1 VPSFDEFD
9 AARIPVPPH
18 RMAAPGCFETVEGQ
32 IEFESSRVKRG
43 GMKPGS
49 LIVKIRHHAGMDAV
63 NALKMKHRGL
73 IDFNARKGSTLNHEN
88 IPKKFEPTS
97 EAIIRLRLTPLAT
110 LILVDHPAERPRKLA
125 RMQ

>member
-1 VPSFDEFD
+1 MAPWPCPPFWRAFVR
-9 AARIPVPPH
+9 RIRCRTNSRSSTPH
-18 RMAAPGCFETVEGQ
+18 GSAGCFETVEGQ

-88 IPKKFEPTS
+88 IPKNLNQLPKP
-97 EAIIRLRLTPLAT
+97 
-110 LILVDHPAERPRKLA
+110 
-125 RMQ
+125 